1 MYIYILFLH
10 ALIPLISS
18 SSLLHHF
25 TSQEIVDFHK
35 TNNIVLMFYFNEQ
48 NTTHLPLFNEYATL
62 VDKYKDSKRNYTFG
76 YIDSYLDRQLLKFF
90 RLQNQNDTGFIIYI
104 FAEDLFYFEE
114 SITDISQIEAM
125 ITNMENRNI
134 NWYSTG
140 VIERIFD
147 FIAGKRLGRRAY
159 TYFTIIVSVI
169 ALVVYVSANIWSR
182 QVEKSMKQQQQQQ
195 SKVQQQQKHMKS
207 D

>member
-1 MYIYILFLH
+1 
-10 ALIPLISS
+10 
-18 SSLLHHF
+18 
-25 TSQEIVDFHK
+25 
-35 TNNIVLMFYFNEQ
+35 
-48 NTTHLPLFNEYATL
+48 
-62 VDKYKDSKRNYTFG
+62 
-76 YIDSYLDRQLLKFF
+76 
-90 RLQNQNDTGFIIYI
+90 
-104 FAEDLFYFEE
+104 
-114 SITDISQIEAM
+114 M
-125 ITNMENRNI
+125 IRKMENREI